1 MTWPGS
7 HCDFWRN
14 WNTAVLI
21 TYELLSLP
29 PAEAKITWA
38 YLESSPG
45 AVHTSAAAFLV
56 DFLACEQS
64 ASEQVTWVKADE
76 KRWQSRGLWLR
87 KGGAPGSVTLGAQ
100 PPTPQ
105 AVESLA
111 RCGLGR
117 SQGLSPF
124 PVGRVVLARCPACS
138 LLCCGTRMGCASCH
152 RSSVCKS
159 LLSGMLFAGRDA
171 EGW

>member
-87 KGGAPGSVTLGAQ
+87 KGGVPGSVQEERGKERGKRDSRK
-100 PPTPQ
+100 P
-105 AVESLA
+105 SA
-111 RCGLGR
+111 RDQR
-117 SQGLSPF
+117 F
-124 PVGRVVLARCPACS
+124 CP
-138 LLCCGTRMGCASCH
+138 G
-152 RSSVCKS
+152 KP
-159 LLSGMLFAGRDA
+159 
-171 EGW
+171 